1 VLGYEVSIEKCIS
14 INVYAASGRFFHL
27 ACAAFFALAL
37 RCFAVILSA
46 LALPPLDAPSLDNAT
61 AAGFFFRSSG
71 GFSNGVP
78 SHFSPIRS
86 SITDRASRFGSVG
99 RLLLSLRARVG
110 MVRLWHTK
118 TAKDGHRNKT
128 PHEIYRK
135 DNEENDKTNSCRSFV
150 TPHGILD

>member
-1 VLGYEVSIEKCIS
+1 
-14 INVYAASGRFFHL
+14 
-27 ACAAFFALAL
+27 
-37 RCFAVILSA
+37 
-46 LALPPLDAPSLDNAT
+46 
-61 AAGFFFRSSG
+61 
-71 GFSNGVP
+71 
-78 SHFSPIRS
+78 
-86 SITDRASRFGSVG
+86 
-99 RLLLSLRARVG
+99 LSLRARVG